1 MPVADVQLTPAA
13 LTGEL
18 GDDPL
23 VDDLSGRV
31 AVTVDDEVSLR
42 LPSLAAGGYRWEA
55 VADDPKI
62 VDASIR
68 YEAAS
73 SAGPNANPSFGADEL
88 LVLRGR
94 MVGSTR
100 VKCVQRRSWEQG
112 EASAEHSLAVD
123 VVASTGKK
131 ATEKERR

>member
-1 MPVADVQLTPAA
+1 MPVARVQSTVAA
-13 LTGEL
+13 VAGEA
-18 GDDPL
+18 GDHPL
-23 VDDLSGRV
+23 VDDLPGRV
-31 AVTVDDEVSLR
+31 AVTVGDEALLR

-73 SAGPNANPSFGADEL
+73 SAGRDAHPSFGADEL
-88 LVLRGR
+88 LVLRGC

-100 VKCVQRRSWEQG
+100 VNCVQRRSWEQA
-112 EASAEHSLAVD
+112 EASAEHSVAVD
-123 VVASTGKK
+123 VVAAAGEQS
-131 ATEKERR
+131 TEKGRR